1 MEWGKNMAAL
11 RAATVLAFLSSRVK
25 ARFASFHPGQIK
37 FDHFVVTYSPKKIL
51 KTPTRSALPKNI
63 RVMTYAKHKQR
74 SSLSLLFS
82 NLPGTSGRALNK
94 GRKAPLKSKWG
105 LLPLLLFTLSPLLQA
120 QNPVPAPDQ
129 SRPIMLRS
137 ATIHVGDGTVMEEAD
152 ILLDEGKIVSLGKDL
167 PAPANAEIVDASGKH
182 VYPGLI
188 ALNTQ
193 LGLTE
198 IGAVRSTNDQRETGR
213 INPNARALIAF
224 NTDSQVIP
232 TVRSRG
238 VLLAQIT
245 PMGGMVS
252 GRSSMVQLDGW
263 NFEDAA
269 VGEDDGIHVNWPR
282 RNSWSWETQT
292 VGENKNYPK
301 QVTGLRNFM
310 KEAAAYCSTARS
322 GDRLLKLEAMCEAM
336 AGTKKVYLHVNGPR
350 EIMHSV
356 RMVKEMGGKPVIV
369 GGHQSHLVADFL
381 KRENVPVILMSTQS
395 LPDSQDEGVDGPY
408 RKPALLAE
416 AGVEFAISHGGYW
429 EQRNLPFVAGQ
440 AVGFGLD
447 YEQAIKAITL
457 TPAKIAGID
466 KMYGSL
472 EEGKSATL
480 IVVAGDLLDMRTSQ
494 VEHAFI
500 DGRKVDLD
508 NKQAELYRKFKEK
521 YSRE

>member
-1 MEWGKNMAAL
+1 
-11 RAATVLAFLSSRVK
+11 
-25 ARFASFHPGQIK
+25 
-37 FDHFVVTYSPKKIL
+37 
-51 KTPTRSALPKNI
+51 
-63 RVMTYAKHKQR
+63 MTYANHKQR
-74 SSLSLLFS
+74 SALSLLFS
-82 NLPGTSGRALNK
+82 NLPGTSGRAQ
-94 GRKAPLKSKWG
+94 KWG
-105 LLPLLLFTLSPLLQA
+105 IENLLILLLFSVGATLQA
-120 QNPVPAPDQ
+120 QNPVPAPAQ

-137 ATIHVGDGTVMEEAD
+137 ATIHIGDGTVLENAD
-152 ILLDEGKIVSLGKDL
+152 ILFDEGKILDVGKEL
-167 PAPANAEIVDASGKH
+167 TSPAEAEILYLEGKH
-182 VYPGLI
+182 IYPGLI

-213 INPNARALIAF
+213 VNPNARALIAF

-245 PMGGMVS
+245 PEGGMVS

-263 NFEDAA
+263 NFEDA
-269 VGEDDGIHVNWPR
+269 VIGEDDGVHVNWPR
-282 RNSWSWETQT
+282 RNSWSWETRT
-292 VGENKNYPK
+292 IGENKNYPK
-301 QVTGLRNFM
+301 QVAGLMDFM
-310 KEAAAYCSTARS
+310 REAAAYCGSARS
-322 GDRLLKLEAMCEAM
+322 GDRLLKLEAMCEAI
-336 AGTKKVYLHVNGPR
+336 AGTKNVYVHVHGPR

-356 RMVKEMGGKPVIV
+356 KMVKEMGGKPVIV
-369 GGHQSHLVADFL
+369 GGHESHLVADFL

-480 IVVAGDLLDMRTSQ
+480 IVVAGDVLDMRTSQ
-494 VEHAFI
+494 VQHAFI
-500 DGRKVDLD
+500 DGRKVILD
-508 NKQAELYRKFKEK
+508 NKQAELYRKFKETF
-521 YSRE
+521 SRR

>member
-1 MEWGKNMAAL
+1 
-11 RAATVLAFLSSRVK
+11 
-25 ARFASFHPGQIK
+25 
-37 FDHFVVTYSPKKIL
+37 
-51 KTPTRSALPKNI
+51 
-63 RVMTYAKHKQR
+63 MTYANHQQR
-74 SSLSLLFS
+74 SLLFF
-82 NLPGTSGRALNK
+82 NFPCTGVRAKRSRLQFF
-94 GRKAPLKSKWG
+94 
-105 LLPLLLFTLSPLLQA
+105 LPLFFLAFSSMLYA
-120 QNPVPAPDQ
+120 QNPVPAADQ
-129 SRPIMLRS
+129 SKPIMLRS
-137 ATIHVGDGTVMEEAD
+137 ATIHIGDGTVLENAD
-152 ILLDEGKIVSLGKDL
+152 ILFDEGKILDVGKEL
-167 PAPANAEIVDASGKH
+167 TSPAEAEILYMEGKH
-182 VYPGLI
+182 IYPGLI

-238 VLLAQIT
+238 VLLAQIA
-245 PMGGMVS
+245 PVGGMVS

-263 NFEDAA
+263 NFEDAV
-269 VGEDDGIHVNWPR
+269 VGEDDGVHVNWPR
-282 RNSWSWETQT
+282 RNSWSWETRT
-292 VGENKNYPK
+292 ISENKNYPK
-301 QVTGLRNFM
+301 QVAGLMDFM
-310 KEAAAYCSTARS
+310 KEAAAYCGTSRS
-322 GDRLLKLEAMCEAM
+322 GDRLLKLEAMCEAI
-336 AGTKKVYLHVNGPR
+336 AGTKNVYLHVHGPR

-356 RMVKEMGGKPVIV
+356 KMVKEMGGKPVIV
-369 GGHQSHLVADFL
+369 GGHESHLVADFL
-381 KRENVPVILMSTQS
+381 KQENVPVILMSTQS

-429 EQRNLPFVAGQ
+429 EQRNLPFIAGQ

-480 IVVAGDLLDMRTSQ
+480 IVVAGDVLDMRTSQ

>member
-1 MEWGKNMAAL
+1 
-11 RAATVLAFLSSRVK
+11 
-25 ARFASFHPGQIK
+25 
-37 FDHFVVTYSPKKIL
+37 
-51 KTPTRSALPKNI
+51 
-63 RVMTYAKHKQR
+63 MTYANDKKR
-74 SSLSLLFS
+74 SLLSLLLSYF
-82 NLPGTSGRALNK
+82 PGTRVRA
-94 GRKAPLKSKWG
+94 RKWG
-105 LLPLLLFTLSPLLQA
+105 IEELVVLLLFSVGAPLQA

-129 SRPIMLRS
+129 SKPIMLRAAS
-137 ATIHVGDGTVMEEAD
+137 IHVGDGTVLEDAD
-152 ILLDEGKIVSLGKDL
+152 ILFDEGKIVSVGKDL
-167 PAPANAEIVDASGKH
+167 PAPADAEIVDAAGKH
-182 VYPGLI
+182 IYPGLI
-188 ALNTQ
+188 ALNSQ

-263 NFEDAA
+263 NFEDAV
-269 VGEDDGIHVNWPR
+269 VGEDDGIHINWPSR
-282 RNSWSWETQT
+282 SSWSWQT
-292 VGENKNYPK
+292 RMVSENKNYPE
-301 QVTGLRNFM
+301 QVDGLMEFM
-310 KEAAAYCSTARS
+310 KEAAAYCGAARS
-322 GDRLLKLEAMCEAM
+322 GDRLLKLEAMCEAI
-336 AGTKKVYLHVNGPR
+336 AGTKNVYVHVDNPR

-356 RMVKEMGGKPVIV
+356 NMVKEMGGKPVIV
-369 GGHQSHLVADFL
+369 GGHESHLVADFL

-416 AGVEFAISHGGYW
+416 AGVAFAISHGGYW

-447 YEQAIKAITL
+447 YEEAIKAITL

-480 IVVAGDLLDMRTSQ
+480 IVVAGDVLDMRTSQ